1 MLKEK
6 KIMYSVEVNKF
17 FKISSHIRKE
27 RCLLYHR
34 FLSRKAHGYGTAL
47 GRDIA

>member
-6 KIMYSVEVNKF
+6 TIMNSVEVNKF

-27 RCLLYHR
+27 RCLLYKR
-34 FLSRKAHGYGTAL
+34 FVTIRSCYVYDSKEE
-47 GRDIA
+47 